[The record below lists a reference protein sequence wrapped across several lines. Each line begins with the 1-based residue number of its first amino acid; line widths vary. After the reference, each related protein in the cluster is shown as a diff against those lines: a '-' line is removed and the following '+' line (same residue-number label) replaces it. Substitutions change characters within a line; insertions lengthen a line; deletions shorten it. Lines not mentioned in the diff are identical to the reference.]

1 MTWRA
6 LKSLYITVSLANELD
21 LMIPR
26 HFLLT
31 ELDGMA
37 VVGGVVGESVTGEDE
52 GVLVGWCVREV

>member
-1 MTWRA
+1 M
-6 LKSLYITVSLANELD
+6 YITVSLANELD